1 MEFKISEKWTTKH
14 VLNPQGVCWS
24 IEWIAT

>member
-24 IEWIAT
+24 IEWI